1 MENLKIIYI
10 DDYPETSLSKYLD
23 KRTPL
28 GVESLTHSDFMKNLQ
43 GFL

>member
-23 KRTPL
+23 KY
-28 GVESLTHSDFMKNLQ
+28 KNLSCNVENLCVAFSLLQ
-43 GFL
+43 